1 MRQSYNFV
9 IESERS
15 VHTLFFN
22 GDEIARLATVGAAEA
37 LANRVANDV
46 VPGAALR
53 FKLDFKWMFTD
64 LEIRTAKLEWE
75 ANSRFD
81 HRHRPA
87 IGRDPLCG

>member
-22 GDEIARLATVGAAEA
+22 GDEIATFATVDAAEA
-37 LANRVANDV
+37 EANRVASDV
-46 VPGAALR
+46 VPGAALQ
-53 FKLDFKWMFTD
+53 FELDFKWTLTD
-64 LEIRTAKLEWE
+64 LEIRTAKLQT
-75 ANSRFD
+75 NSRFN

-87 IGRDPLCG
+87 IGRGFVCG